1 LTAGSVRIG
10 GGSRFFNGAVLRFV
24 ARRLLQALIV
34 MLMVMTANFVLIKL
48 APGDIVDVLT
58 GSSDMTAEQIASL
71 RQEYGLD
78 QPVIVQF
85 VKYFAR
91 LAQFDLGYSN
101 QFHDT
106 VLNIILGRLP
116 TTLLLVAFSVILSI
130 VIGTVMGV
138 AAARSAGKLVDS
150 AISALVLLF
159 YATPVFIVAIVMIL
173 CFSVWLGWLPTSG
186 LYSVGA
192 GHTGLAYI
200 KDVAAHLVMPVVAL
214 CTFYTAIYSRLAR
227 ATMLE
232 TMHLDFVRTARAK
245 GLSERRVIYGH
256 ALRNAL
262 LPIVTMAGLQ
272 VSSLIGGA
280 VLIETVF
287 GLPGMG
293 RTAFDAI
300 FTRDTNLLLGVMF
313 IASLAVVVVSLVVDF
328 LYALLDPR
336 VELK

>member
-1 LTAGSVRIG
+1 MRARSAAARD
-10 GGSRFFNGAVLRFV
+10 SRFFNLVVLRFV
-24 ARRLLQALIV
+24 GRRLVQAFIV

-58 GSSDMTAEQIASL
+58 GTSDMTAEQLVIL
-71 RQEYGLD
+71 RQQYGLD

-85 VKYFAR
+85 VKYFTR
-91 LAQFDLGYSN
+91 LAQFDLGYSH
-101 QFHDT
+101 QFHDS
-106 VLNIILGRLP
+106 VLNIILARLP
-116 TTLLLVAFSVILSI
+116 TTLLLVAFSVVLSI
-130 VIGTVMGV
+130 LIGTSMGV
-138 AAARSAGKLVDS
+138 IAARNAGKLVDS

-159 YATPVFIVAIVMIL
+159 YATPVFIVAIALIL

-186 LYSVGA
+186 LYTIGA
-192 GHTGLAYI
+192 GYTGLAHV
-200 KDVAAHLVMPVVAL
+200 KDVAVHLIMPVAAL
-214 CTFYTAIYSRLAR
+214 CTFYTAIYSRLTR

-245 GLSERRVIYGH
+245 GLSERRVIYKH

-313 IASLAVVVVSLVVDF
+313 VASLVVVCVSLVVDF